1 MSLPPTL
8 VAYVNARLASASRQ
22 VFTGSSLT
30 SPGTA
35 GTVPAPQAGPN
46 VQILTSDGGWT
57 SVNITHLHVQSFT
70 QWQSSTMYDT
80 PGLFLTDAGRLLRVM
95 TPHLSTQIDA
105 DLATGKLLEM
115 GGADEFGAPWATGT
129 IFREGQGVVYNG
141 QLVQATQTHISTTF
155 AADCVA
161 GLWRF
166 ISNSSFTTTPTGTNN
181 YSFVG
186 HTVVRDNRL
195 WTCIVPHAA
204 STWNQSNWLSLQRD
218 YVGAT
223 ALVAGA
229 AGLMPAAPAGAH
241 NYALFGDGTYKDIFS
256 QLAQGG
262 PNAATAA
269 ALDTLTAN
277 LNITNSN
284 VTAINTALTA
294 LTAAVANIN
303 RTEAGGVSA
312 NPISSSQSI
321 TTSLL
326 GMFIPVNTTGGAVTL
341 TMPAS
346 PNVGDTYTLVD
357 SAGSWSTNP
366 VTISSLLIRG
376 VQDSVMLDVAGAVV
390 TFKYLSSGAG
400 WVMLFD

>member
-46 VQILTSDGGWT
+46 VKILTSDGEWT
-57 SVNITHLHVQSFT
+57 NVNITHLHVQSFT

-80 PGLFLTDAGRLLRVM
+80 PDLFLTDSGRLLRVLV
-95 TPHLSTQIDA
+95 PHLSTQIDA
-105 DLATGKLLEM
+105 DLAAGKLLEM

-129 IFREGQGVVYNG
+129 VFREGQGVVYNG
-141 QLVQATQTHISTTF
+141 QLVQATVTHISTTF

-161 GLWRF
+161 GRWRF

-195 WTCIVPHAA
+195 WTCIVPHTT
-204 STWNQSNWLSLQRD
+204 STWVQANWLSLQRD

-223 ALVAGA
+223 ALVAGQ

-256 QLAQGG
+256 ELAQGG
-262 PNAATAA
+262 PSAAVAA

-277 LNITNSN
+277 LNTTNGN

-294 LTAAVANIN
+294 LSATVANIN
-303 RTEAGGVSA
+303 RTNAGGVSP
-312 NPISSSQSI
+312 NPI
-321 TTSLL
+321 TTSQTITTALL
-326 GMFIPVNTTGGAVTL
+326 GLFIPVNTTGGSVTL

-346 PNVGDTYTLVD
+346 PNAGDTYTLVD
-357 SAGSWSTNP
+357 AAGSWSTNP

-376 VQDSVMLDVAGAVV
+376 VQDGVILDVAGAVV
-390 TFKYLSSGAG
+390 AFKYLSSGAG
-400 WVMLFD
+400 WVILSD